1 LSKRVFLTTVLVL
14 LTIGSALADNWPAW
28 RGPSLN
34 GISSEKNLPLKWSAE
49 ENITWKLTMPSWTG
63 ATPIIWGERIFLNV
77 AEGDDL
83 YLWCVDRTKGAL
95 LWKKHLSAGNTKM
108 RKQNMSSPSPVTDG
122 QNVWVMTGTGI
133 LKAFDFTGAELWG
146 AMLD

>member
-1 LSKRVFLTTVLVL
+1 MSKRVFLAFGLVL
-14 LTIGSALADNWPAW
+14 LTIGSALADNWPQW

-77 AEGDDL
+77 AEGDNL
-83 YLWCVDRTKGAL
+83 YLW
-95 LWKKHLSAGNTKM
+95 
-108 RKQNMSSPSPVTDG
+108 
-122 QNVWVMTGTGI
+122 
-133 LKAFDFTGAELWG
+133 
-146 AMLD
+146 